1 MPADLI
7 ADVAVVGAGALG
19 LSTAL
24 HCALA
29 GRSVLVLDR
38 REPGSQAS
46 GRAAGL
52 FKSVQGDELRTF
64 LARRSIEKVRGF
76 ADWAGVPLD
85 VASSGSL
92 LVARSPGHR
101 ALLAAEAG
109 QSARWGVDLA
119 AISPG
124 EAAELAAGYYQPT
137 GDEHVVWCPEDV
149 YIEEP
154 GALVAAYLAACHRL
168 GVQVLAGAEV
178 SGIRLD
184 RGVLAG
190 LETTA
195 GPVRAAAVVDA
206 AGAWVRQVG
215 ELAGAWVPAAPVRHQ
230 LLVTGPLPD
239 VAPSAPITRIL
250 DSAVYLRPARGGL
263 MIGGF
268 EADPLPVDPRSAGPG
283 FDTDSVP
290 LDVAVLRRMASQVAD
305 LVPVAGPVGEGT
317 GASGVAE
324 HRGGLFTMSPDGK
337 FLAGPVPDVPGLWVA
352 SGCNG
357 SGFSSSPALGEALA
371 EWITAGQP
379 PDGLAALAPSRFG
392 RLPDQVLVERG
403 CWQYAH
409 YYDPVTA
416 PPGDPRVPG

>member
-29 GRSVLVLDR
+29 GRSVIVLDR
-38 REPGSQAS
+38 RAPGSQAS

-52 FKSVQGDELRTF
+52 FKSVQGDEVRTF
-64 LARRSIEKVRGF
+64 LARRSIAKVRSF
-76 ADWAGVPLD
+76 AGWAGVPLD
-85 VASSGSL
+85 VAAAGSL
-92 LVARSPGHR
+92 LVARSPGHK

-109 QSARWGVDLA
+109 QSRRWGVELA
-119 AISPG
+119 EISPG
-124 EAAELAAGYYQPT
+124 EAAERTAGYYQPA

-154 GALVAAYLAACHRL
+154 GSLVAAYLAACQRL
-168 GVQVLAGAEV
+168 GVQVLADEEV
-178 SGIRLD
+178 TGVWLDSGQ
-184 RGVLAG
+184 VAG
-190 LETTA
+190 LETT
-195 GPVRAAAVVDA
+195 GRMLRTAAVVDA

-230 LLVTGPLPD
+230 LLVTDPLPD

-268 EADPLPVDPRSAGPG
+268 EADPLPLDPRSQPSG

-290 LDVAVLRRMASQVAD
+290 LDLGVLRRMANQVAD
-305 LVPVAGPVGEGT
+305 LVPAAGPVGEGAPVGEST
-317 GASGVAE
+317 GVAE
-324 HRGGLFTMSPDGK
+324 HRGGLFTMSPDGR
-337 FLAGPVPDVPGLWVA
+337 FLAGPVPDVAGLWVA

-371 EWITAGQP
+371 AWISTGQP
-379 PDGLAALAPSRFG
+379 PDGLAGLAPSRFG
-392 RLPDQVLVERG
+392 PLPDHELIERG

-409 YYDPVTA
+409 YYDPLTV
-416 PPGDPRVPG
+416 PPG